1 MSRKKLFPKR
11 LVAAMMAA
19 AGISAAVPAQADT
32 FALGVIS
39 ASQTIDIF
47 NDGLSGWFYDKYTFT
62 VAEGS
67 SLNLTGAVSNVF
79 GQDVSGASNLWSDL
93 YVGAGQFVR
102 FAVASTSPVDGSDGL
117 FEKTASYNGLR
128 LGAGTY
134 GLLVQGLVQG
144 SAPAPTSSY
153 TGQLRFDV
161 AAPVPEPAAWA
172 LMAVGLVGIGAAA
185 RKRRSAGSAA
195 A

>member
-1 MSRKKLFPKR
+1 MRESFSSYVSSMHAPVGIEHERMEERRRGFVNEFG
-11 LVAAMMAA
+11 VA
-19 AGISAAVPAQADT
+19 
-32 FALGVIS
+32 
-39 ASQTIDIF
+39 
-47 NDGLSGWFYDKYTFT
+47 
-62 VAEGS
+62 
-67 SLNLTGAVSNVF
+67 GAVEAV
-79 GQDVSGASNLWSDL
+79 
-93 YVGAGQFVR
+93 AGQ
-102 FAVASTSPVDGSDGL
+102 AVFLKLGEA
-117 FEKTASYNGLR
+117 GLR

-172 LMAVGLVGIGAAA
+172 LMAVGVVGIGAAA
-185 RKRRSAGSAA
+185 RKRRAAGSAA